1 MLRPYGPLL
10 FAATVVLSSCIAGC
24 SSQPAAPTGSPD
36 TRAAD
41 EAAIRSADADWGKAA
56 TAKDLD
62 KVMSYYMDDAVLF
75 APKAP
80 ASVGKDSIRKGWQGL
95 LSAPGLQMTITPST
109 VDVARSGDIAV
120 ERGSYNVVTT
130 DKKGKPATDT
140 GQIVIVWKK
149 QADGNWKVAA
159 DTNADDK

>member
-1 MLRPYGPLL
+1 MLRSCGPLL
-10 FAATVVLSSCIAGC
+10 LAATFVFSLCIAGC
-24 SSQPAAPTGSPD
+24 SRQPAAPATPPD

-41 EAAIRSADADWGKAA
+41 EAAIRAADADWGKAA

-109 VDVARSGDIAV
+109 VDVARSGDLAM
-120 ERGSYNVVTT
+120 ERGSFSVVTM

-140 GQIVIVWKK
+140 GQFVIV
-149 QADGNWKVAA
+149 
-159 DTNADDK
+159 